1 MRNAKD
7 REESESER
15 KTTKSKKENQWG
27 VLVKKV
33 SFVWKVVKYCFL
45 FSSKTIPQLLISGN
59 KCWRGQYCLH
69 IYFRTF
75 FFFLYHNS
83 HMSFFLCGISL
94 GRGNPDLYRVS
105 RFKARELFLSFSTQF
120 WWSKNHYKLYSNV
133 HDLCV
138 LSMFISPILS
148 NANWEVL
155 YFKFRQQSVYLVRY

>member
-1 MRNAKD
+1 MCEKWLNIVFCFHPKQFLSCWSQETNV
-7 REESESER
+7 EED
-15 KTTKSKKENQWG
+15 NI
-27 VLVKKV
+27 VYIFI
-33 SFVWKVVKYCFL
+33 FV
-45 FSSKTIPQLLISGN
+45 P
-59 KCWRGQYCLH
+59 
-69 IYFRTF
+69 